1 MSLSGNMSKQ
11 QKRSTDLAAD
21 DIKNAPEP
29 SANTATPSKRS
40 TGSPIK
46 MSTSTPTS
54 ATRPTKSSVSRSTP
68 IAGPV
73 KPSARP
79 AVSTTRSRPQSTV
92 LSSASPAIAHRPRA
106 STSIENKRG
115 SEKKPLPYD
124 YRSRSTSP
132 IKSAMKPPA
141 NARSRAT
148 SPIKPNLKS
157 NVKQSTPRPST
168 TASKTPVISNAKTA
182 SVQTPTRNGK
192 SAASPSTA
200 EPAKKV
206 RPALGPRKST
216 MSGTMEQR
224 LRDISIVH
232 QMLRVAMADDGD
244 DDDEVKE
251 QYGKEADERLADLRS
266 RLEETRAAEAHLS
279 PEEQSNSHIL
289 STENHVDTSDATP
302 PSTQPPQSLL
312 EDLDQSGT
320 QSSDQHELQRLRDMV
335 ASLESSLEHSQV
347 SLQTKESELGQ
358 LSEAIAAV
366 RADTA
371 AVQSHGEREAQR
383 SLDNVEELCANV
395 ELLRQAKTSAEHEV
409 HQLEISKQRYAE
421 QSEKNR
427 ESLEQ
432 QIRQHEDDK
441 VRAAKE
447 HIQRVSEIS
456 QKLDNANRETKHL
469 NEVVK
474 GLQSHFQEMHEAKQG
489 EIDASAA
496 EYENIVSKLQAEIDD
511 AMAKSESQLDQD
523 RASLGNVHAS
533 AAELRQA
540 WDDGQEEQKNTVRE
554 MKTALEQSQVQVAQL
569 SKEMAEWLEEVQC
582 LHDAIGITDEEM
594 KQKSENVVSLQKL
607 LEASGAEY
615 QWLSESSRG
624 LEEELAWVAYKFRL
638 FQQLTEDHRLELS
651 KSREEH
657 KNSLME
663 QHAERKRVVDGLQQT
678 IDALRQKLHDN
689 DIQLETLRTE
699 RDATAKR
706 TNATTS
712 SNASKLELLAAQLRT
727 AQSIANHK
735 TTRIRELE
743 SALKVTTAE
752 LVELKTERPS
762 ESGDSDASVK
772 VTGFRLSRFPRSP
785 RRDRSS
791 QSTSSGESYDWT
803 AGENFS
809 SHVQGQVCPP
819 LRCLV

>member
-1 MSLSGNMSKQ
+1 MSKQ
-11 QKRSTDLAAD
+11 QTISTDLAAD
-21 DIKNAPEP
+21 DNKKAPEP

-40 TGSPIK
+40 TGSATK
-46 MSTSTPTS
+46 MSTPTPTG

-68 IAGPV
+68 TADSV
-73 KPSARP
+73 KLSARP

-92 LSSASPAIAHRPRA
+92 VSSASPAIAHRPRA
-106 STSIENKRG
+106 STPIESKRG
-115 SEKKPLPYD
+115 GEKKPLPYD

-141 NARSRAT
+141 NDRSRAT
-148 SPIKPNLKS
+148 SPIKSNLKS

-168 TASKTPVISNAKTA
+168 TASRTSVIGNAKTA

-192 SAASPSTA
+192 SAANPSTA
-200 EPAKKV
+200 EVAKKV
-206 RPALGPRKST
+206 RPTLGPRKST
-216 MSGTMEQR
+216 MSVTMEQR

-279 PEEQSNSHIL
+279 PEEESNSQIL
-289 STENHVDTSDATP
+289 STENHVDASDATP
-302 PSTQPPQSLL
+302 PSTPPLQSLL
-312 EDLDQSGT
+312 EDIDRSGT
-320 QSSDQHELQRLRDMV
+320 QSSDQHELQRLRAMV

-358 LSEAIAAV
+358 RSEAIAAM
-366 RADTA
+366 RAEIA
-371 AVQSHGEREAQR
+371 ALQSHSEREAQR
-383 SLDNVEELCANV
+383 CLDTVEELRADM
-395 ELLRQAKTSAEHEV
+395 ELLSQAKTSVEHEV
-409 HQLEISKQRYAE
+409 HQLEMSKQRYAE
-421 QSEKNR
+421 QSEKSR

-441 VRAAKE
+441 VRVAEK
-447 HIQRVSEIS
+447 HIETVSDIS
-456 QKLDNANRETKHL
+456 RRLEKADRETKHSY
-469 NEVVK
+469 EVVEE
-474 GLQSHFQEMHEAKQG
+474 LQRHFQEMHEAKQG
-489 EIDASAA
+489 DIDASAA
-496 EYENIVSKLQAEIDD
+496 EYEKVVSKLQAEIDD
-511 AMAKSESQLDQD
+511 ATAKSESQLEDY

-533 AAELRQA
+533 VAELRQA
-540 WDDGQEEQKNTVRE
+540 LNNGQEEQKNTVCE

-569 SKEMAEWLEEVQC
+569 SKEMVEWLEQIQC
-582 LHDAIGITDEEM
+582 LHDAIGITDEEL
-594 KQKSENVVSLQKL
+594 KQKSENVVNLQKL

-638 FQQLTEDHRLELS
+638 FQQLAEDYRFELS

-657 KNSLME
+657 KNSFME
-663 QHAERKRVVDGLQQT
+663 QHAERERVVDGLQQT

-706 TNATTS
+706 TDATTS
-712 SNASKLELLAAQLRT
+712 SNASKLELLAAQLRNT
-727 AQSIANHK
+727 QSIANHK

-803 AGENFS
+803 ARENFS

-819 LRCLV
+819 LRSLV